1 MSDLLADLRYAA
13 RALRANP
20 GFTAAAVL
28 TLALGIG
35 ATTTIFSVVDGV
47 LLRPA
52 PFSDLDRLV
61 MVWETDRNSG
71 TTREPA
77 SIPDFADFHERARQL
92 DRMAA
97 VVAGEVSLAPEA
109 GDPARLAALA
119 GTYEFLPTL
128 GAAPFL
134 GRSFTEDEDRPGAPR
149 VAMISQEL
157 WTQLFAGDPAALG
170 RTIRINDV
178 PHAVVGVL
186 PRSADFGMLQ
196 ILRSADYGRSFAER
210 GGRTRV
216 DIWLP
221 LRADPTTTSRDNHP
235 ILVVGRLAAGSSP
248 ALAQQELGAIAA
260 ELEQAYPSNDGRGA
274 HVEPMR
280 DVIFGSSRPALLV
293 LLASVALVLLVAC
306 ANVANLLLARGTT
319 RTREVTVRTAL
330 GAGTGRLARQ
340 FLVEGGVLTFL
351 GAALGV
357 LFAFVGVDLL
367 VALAP
372 ATLPRVDT
380 VVIDARVLVATL
392 AVTAVVTLVFGLV
405 PTLQTRRFS
414 LQPVLQDT
422 AGRGGSAGRGQQRAR
437 SALVVAELALTAM
450 LMIGAGLLIR
460 SLWQL
465 SRVDPGF
472 AAAGVLK
479 GEFQLPA
486 SRYPQSF
493 DNWPRWTEVQRF
505 TTALRQ
511 RAAALP
517 GVEVATLA
525 GNHPLEA
532 GFTSSIT
539 VVGRQSEAGDWPE
552 PAIRRVDA
560 GYFTTLRVPVLAGR
574 AFTEADDVEAAPVVI
589 INRAAERRYFGAQ
602 PPLGQRISLWGMER
616 TVIGIVGDERMHGLT
631 EDVPPA
637 VYLPVAQAPATSGS
651 LLVRVEGDPAG
662 LAGAIRAI
670 ARELDPALPLFGV
683 EPLADTVAG
692 SLAQRRFTML
702 VLGGF
707 AAVALILAM
716 VGVHGVLSYTVA
728 QRTREIG
735 IRVALGADAG
745 AVRAL
750 IVGQG
755 AGLAAAGLALGL
767 LGALAGSRWLAAL
780 LYGVR
785 PVDPVTFGGVTL
797 ALGAIALAAT
807 WLPARRAARIAPGD
821 ALRQE

>member
-1 MSDLLADLRYAA
+1 
-13 RALRANP
+13 
-20 GFTAAAVL
+20 
-28 TLALGIG
+28 
-35 ATTTIFSVVDGV
+35 
-47 LLRPA
+47 
-52 PFSDLDRLV
+52 
-61 MVWETDRNSG
+61 
-71 TTREPA
+71 
-77 SIPDFADFHERARQL
+77 
-92 DRMAA
+92 
-97 VVAGEVSLAPEA
+97 
-109 GDPARLAALA
+109 
-119 GTYEFLPTL
+119 
-128 GAAPFL
+128 
-134 GRSFTEDEDRPGAPR
+134 PGAPR

-157 WTQLFAGDPAALG
+157 WTQRFGGDSAVLG

-196 ILRSADYGRSFAER
+196 VLRSADYGRSFAER

-216 DIWLP
+216 DVWLP
-221 LRADPTTTSRDNHP
+221 LGADPATASRDNHP
-235 ILVVGRLAAGSSP
+235 ILVIGRLAAGAAP

-260 ELEQAYPSNDGRGA
+260 ELEQSYPSNDGRGA

-293 LLASVALVLLVAC
+293 LLASVALVLLIAC

-319 RTREVTVRTAL
+319 RVREVTVRTAL
-330 GAGTGRLARQ
+330 GAGTARLARQ

-357 LFAFVGVDLL
+357 LLAFVGVDLL

-372 ATLPRVDT
+372 ATLPRVET
-380 VVIDARVLVATL
+380 VTIDGRVLVATL
-392 AVTAVVTLVFGLV
+392 AVTGAVTLVFGLV

-414 LQPVLQDT
+414 LQPVLQD
-422 AGRGGSAGRGQQRAR
+422 AGGRGGSAGRGQQRAR

-479 GEFQLPA
+479 AEFQLPA

-493 DNWPRWTEVQRF
+493 DTWPRWTEVQRF

-532 GFTSSIT
+532 GFTSSIN
-539 VVGRQSEAGDWPE
+539 VVGRQSEGGDWPE

-560 GYFTTLRVPVLAGR
+560 GYFRALRVPILAGR
-574 AFTEADDVEAAPVVI
+574 AFTEADDVEAAPVVM
-589 INRAAERRYFGAQ
+589 INRAAERRYFAGH
-602 PPLGQRISLWGMER
+602 PLLGQRIFLWGAER
-616 TVIGIVGDERMHGLT
+616 TVIGVAGDERMHGLA

-637 VYLPVAQAPATSGS
+637 VYLPVAQVPAVSGS
-651 LLVRVEGDPAG
+651 LLVRAQGDPAA
-662 LAGAIRAI
+662 LAGAVRAI

-683 EPLADTVAG
+683 EPLADTLAG

-707 AAVALILAM
+707 AALALILAM
-716 VGVHGVLSYTVA
+716 VGVHGVLSYAVA

-735 IRVALGADAG
+735 IRVALGADAR

-755 AGLAAAGLALGL
+755 AGLALAGLAVGL
-767 LGALAGSRWLAAL
+767 LGALAASRSLGAL

-785 PVDPVTFGGVTL
+785 PLDLVTFVGVTL

-807 WLPARRAARIAPGD
+807 WLPARRAARIAPAD